1 MRFMKFNDILQT
13 RINLERLLNYRL
25 DEDGDLQIT
34 LDFEVE
40 IFLVYN
46 SEMDRDKDL
55 EILDSKLNIK

>member
-40 IFLVYN
+40 IFLEYN

>member
-1 MRFMKFNDILQT
+1 MKFNDILQT

-40 IFLVYN
+40 IFLEYN